1 MPARQR
7 GSKSKGK
14 DSPSGKGASDDGDGS
29 LAAGEGE
36 GVSEEV
42 QRRRKRGEVSW
53 TPVFKRIGIF
63 FLIILI
69 PALVNYAALNQEA
82 RMLLPDGMILSQ
94 CCVLRVAWK

>member
-7 GSKSKGK
+7 GSKSKDK
-14 DSPSGKGASDDGDGS
+14 DGSSGKGASEEGGGS
-29 LAAGEGE
+29 VVPGEGE
-36 GVSEEV
+36 GVSEGAE
-42 QRRRKRGEVSW
+42 RRRKRGGVSW

-82 RMLLPDGMILSQ
+82 RMLLPEGTI
-94 CCVLRVAWK
+94 